1 MEIKN
6 YFGLGKIAF
15 GLFLMKKQI
24 LTFFSDLAK
33 DYYDEYVDKIDK
45 TQKISMSDTKYMKLI
60 QSFIDNEDAYNDFIN
75 EYSTEETSD
84 ENIDITDVYDMSL
97 KIAYLNY
104 RFSKDSKID
113 ERLIQRLK
121 DLEYNLLMKLLKNM
135 INH

>member
-6 YFGLGKIAF
+6 YFELGKIAF
-15 GLFLMKKQI
+15 GLFLMRKQI

-113 ERLIQRLK
+113 EKLIQRLK

>member
-6 YFGLGKIAF
+6 YFELGKIAF
-15 GLFLMKKQI
+15 GLFLMRKQI

-84 ENIDITDVYDMSL
+84 ENVDITDVYDMSL

-113 ERLIQRLK
+113 EKLIQRLK

>member
-6 YFGLGKIAF
+6 YFELGKISF
-15 GLFLMKKQI
+15 GLFLMRKQI

-45 TQKISMSDTKYMKLI
+45 RQKISMSDTEYMKLI

-84 ENIDITDVYDMSL
+84 ENIGITDVYDMSL

-135 INH
+135 INY

>member
-1 MEIKN
+1 MEVKN
-6 YFGLGKIAF
+6 YFELGKIAF
-15 GLFLMKKQI
+15 GLFLMRKQI

-60 QSFIDNEDAYNDFIN
+60 QSFIDNEDAYNDFIS
-75 EYSTEETSD
+75 EFSTEETSD

-113 ERLIQRLK
+113 EKLIQRLK

>member
-6 YFGLGKIAF
+6 YFELGKIAF
-15 GLFLMKKQI
+15 GLFLMRKQI

-113 ERLIQRLK
+113 EKLIQRLK
-121 DLEYNLLMKLLKNM
+121 DLDYNLLMKLLKNM
-135 INH
+135 INY

>member
-6 YFGLGKIAF
+6 YFELGKIAF
-15 GLFLMKKQI
+15 GLFLMRKQI

-84 ENIDITDVYDMSL
+84 ENVDITDVYDMSL

-113 ERLIQRLK
+113 EKLIQRFK

>member
-6 YFGLGKIAF
+6 YFELGKIAF
-15 GLFLMKKQI
+15 GLFLMRKQI

-45 TQKISMSDTKYMKLI
+45 TKKISMSDTKYMKLI
-60 QSFIDNEDAYNDFIN
+60 QSFIDNEDAYNDFISEFN
-75 EYSTEETSD
+75 TEETSD

-113 ERLIQRLK
+113 EKLIQRLK

-135 INH
+135 INN

>member
-1 MEIKN
+1 MEVKN
-6 YFGLGKIAF
+6 YFELGKIAF
-15 GLFLMKKQI
+15 GLFLMRKQI

-60 QSFIDNEDAYNDFIN
+60 QSFIDNEKVYDDFIN

-113 ERLIQRLK
+113 EKLIQRLK

>member
-1 MEIKN
+1 MEVKN
-6 YFGLGKIAF
+6 YFELGKIAF
-15 GLFLMKKQI
+15 GLFLMRKQI

-60 QSFIDNEDAYNDFIN
+60 QSFIDNEKAYNDFIN

-113 ERLIQRLK
+113 EKLIQRLK

>member
-1 MEIKN
+1 MEVKN
-6 YFGLGKIAF
+6 YFELGKIAF
-15 GLFLMKKQI
+15 GLFLMRKQI

-84 ENIDITDVYDMSL
+84 ENIDISDVYDMSL

-113 ERLIQRLK
+113 EKLIQRLK

>member
-6 YFGLGKIAF
+6 YFELGKIAF
-15 GLFLMKKQI
+15 GLFLMRKQI

-60 QSFIDNEDAYNDFIN
+60 QSFIDNEDAYNDFIC
-75 EYSTEETSD
+75 EFSTEETSD

-135 INH
+135 INY

>member
-1 MEIKN
+1 MEVKN
-6 YFGLGKIAF
+6 YFELGKIAF
-15 GLFLMKKQI
+15 GLFLMRKQI

-113 ERLIQRLK
+113 EKLIQRLK

-135 INH
+135 INY